1 MKIKQLRQ
9 SRCTTAVRK
18 LLAVLLFLA
27 TATAMQ
33 AADVVGDTLEVRFR
47 VGQSNLDMNYANN
60 AKRIDEFVEKV
71 KAHYA
76 HLPAKSLKLEVY
88 GGASPEGPAEL
99 NRRLGEE
106 RGLAL
111 KNILLERLEYYLDKV
126 TVINQGAR
134 WGSFYRMVEESNEP
148 WKNEVLAS
156 LAKEPGQDEWQTD
169 PREEKLRKMRS
180 GKIWKALSDKYLV
193 PLRTSGSAVIVPLE
207 EQEKRYCDTLVIRD
221 TIVYLPDPCPK
232 YEEPVNH
239 DRVWALKTNFL
250 LWGLAAPNVQI
261 ELPLGSK
268 NKWSIEGEVFWPWWI
283 WSHSSHAHQCGNVGL
298 ELKRWLGNRE
308 KRHLLDGWHLGL
320 GVAAG
325 YYDFEWEAHKGYQG
339 EYLNVYGNIGYQHR
353 FGKRKQWAVDGG
365 IAIGWIPTKYREYL
379 GSSVFPVGH
388 EEEYDDHLM
397 WQKSSSKN
405 IFGATHANISLA
417 YLFYCKKKNKDAE
430 ETTEIVEPTPVAPTN
445 YLTGKDAAEEGRN
458 IDAKAKAKAEK
469 KAAKEAA
476 KAEEQRAKEAAKANE
491 LKAKSDAEA
500 AKEAEKAAKAKAKAD
515 EEAAKAKAKADEEAA
530 KEAEKAAKEAEKA
543 AKAKAKADEEAAK
556 AKAKADEEAAKQA
569 AKANELKA
577 KSDAEAAKEAE
588 KAAKAKAKADEEA
601 AKAKAKADAEAAKEA
616 EKAAKAKAKADEEAA
631 KAKVKADEEA
641 AKQAA
646 KANELKAKADAEAA
660 KEAEKAAKAKAK
672 AEEEAAKARAKAEE
686 EAAKIKAQ
694 TDKEAEKAAKE
705 AAKAKELNAKAEAK
719 AKEGAA
725 KEAAKAAKQAEKEA
739 EAKAKAEAKAQI
751 EAEKAAAKAAK
762 EAAKAAK
769 KNN

>member
-1 MKIKQLRQ
+1 MSTERSSKETK
-9 SRCTTAVRK
+9 
-18 LLAVLLFLA
+18 
-27 TATAMQ
+27 
-33 AADVVGDTLEVRFR
+33 
-47 VGQSNLDMNYANN
+47 
-60 AKRIDEFVEKV
+60 
-71 KAHYA
+71 
-76 HLPAKSLKLEVY
+76 
-88 GGASPEGPAEL
+88 EL
-99 NRRLGEE
+99 NR
-106 RGLAL
+106 L
-111 KNILLERLEYYLDKV
+111 KKQSAIPAAGKYLLFVMIVLTVVYIVDEITSNVNAAMQPYVLFDLFGIGSRNVNSSEYTAAIN
-126 TVINQGAR
+126 TVAPWQVASNLFLIITP
-134 WGSFYRMVEESNEP
+134 FY
-148 WKNEVLAS
+148 
-156 LAKEPGQDEWQTD
+156 
-169 PREEKLRKMRS
+169 
-180 GKIWKALSDKYLV
+180 KALSDKYLV

-430 ETTEIVEPTPVAPTN
+430 ETTEIIEPTPVAPTN

-476 KAEEQRAKEAAKANE
+476 KAEEQRAKDAAKADEQRAKEAAKANE

-500 AKEAEKAAKAKAKAD
+500 AKEAEKAAKAKAEAD

-530 KEAEKAAKEAEKA
+530 K
-543 AKAKAKADEEAAK
+543 AKAK
-556 AKAKADEEAAKQA
+556 
-569 AKANELKA
+569 N
-577 KSDAEAAKEAE
+577 KEP
-588 KAAKAKAKADEEA
+588 
-601 AKAKAKADAEAAKEA
+601 
-616 EKAAKAKAKADEEAA
+616 
-631 KAKVKADEEA
+631 KVK
-641 AKQAA
+641 
-646 KANELKAKADAEAA
+646 
-660 KEAEKAAKAKAK
+660 
-672 AEEEAAKARAKAEE
+672 
-686 EAAKIKAQ
+686 
-694 TDKEAEKAAKE
+694 
-705 AAKAKELNAKAEAK
+705 EAK
-719 AKEGAA
+719 ASRKRSSSTSTSTSSAA
-725 KEAAKAAKQAEKEA
+725 RVSVRRQRH
-739 EAKAKAEAKAQI
+739 
-751 EAEKAAAKAAK
+751 
-762 EAAKAAK
+762 
-769 KNN
+769 

>member
-250 LWGLAAPNVQI
+250 LWSLAAPNVQI

-308 KRHLLDGWHLGL
+308 KHHLLDGWHLGL

-476 KAEEQRAKEAAKANE
+476 KAEEQRAK
-491 LKAKSDAEA
+491 DA
-500 AKEAEKAAKAKAKAD
+500 AKAD
-515 EEAAKAKAKADEEAA
+515 EQRA
-530 KEAEKAAKEAEKA
+530 KE
-543 AKAKAKADEEAAK
+543 
-556 AKAKADEEAAKQA
+556 A

-631 KAKVKADEEA
+631 KAKAKADEEA

-686 EAAKIKAQ
+686 EAAKVKAQ
-694 TDKEAEKAAKE
+694 ADKEAEKAAKE

>member
-476 KAEEQRAKEAAKANE
+476 KADEQRAKEAAKANE
-491 LKAKSDAEA
+491 LKAKSDAE
-500 AKEAEKAAKAKAKAD
+500 
-515 EEAAKAKAKADEEAA
+515 
-530 KEAEKAAKEAEKA
+530 AAKEAEKA

-601 AKAKAKADAEAAKEA
+601 AKAKAKAEAEAAKEA

-631 KAKVKADEEA
+631 KAKAKADEEA

-672 AEEEAAKARAKAEE
+672 ADEEAAKVKAKAEE
-686 EAAKIKAQ
+686 EAAKVKAQ
-694 TDKEAEKAAKE
+694 ADKEAEKAAKE

>member
-476 KAEEQRAKEAAKANE
+476 KAEEQRAK
-491 LKAKSDAEA
+491 DA
-500 AKEAEKAAKAKAKAD
+500 AKAD
-515 EEAAKAKAKADEEAA
+515 EQRA
-530 KEAEKAAKEAEKA
+530 KE
-543 AKAKAKADEEAAK
+543 
-556 AKAKADEEAAKQA
+556 A

-631 KAKVKADEEA
+631 K
-641 AKQAA
+641 QAA

-686 EAAKIKAQ
+686 EAAKVKAQ
-694 TDKEAEKAAKE
+694 ADKEAEKAAKE